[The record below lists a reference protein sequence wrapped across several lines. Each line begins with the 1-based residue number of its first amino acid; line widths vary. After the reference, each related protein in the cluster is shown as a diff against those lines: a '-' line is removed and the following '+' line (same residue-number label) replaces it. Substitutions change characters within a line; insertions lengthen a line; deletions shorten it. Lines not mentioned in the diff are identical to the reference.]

1 MTTLLAFLAAL
12 GLLIAIHEYGHY
24 RMAVVCGVKVLKFSI
39 GFGKTIFKWQPKHS
53 DTEFVI
59 GLLPLGGFVKMLD
72 EREGAVEPA
81 QRHMAFNT
89 QSLWKRSAIVAAGP
103 IANLLLAIVLYAAVN
118 WIGVQEPKAI
128 IASPTA
134 ESLAQEAG
142 FKGGEHILQAAF
154 VNDDWQAIDSLEEF
168 RWLLTRGALNKQ
180 DVKIQ
185 YAHSEGGASQEVSLP
200 LSKLDVH
207 EVDSTLFQKIGI
219 LAPWSAPTI
228 GAIQTASAAERA
240 GLKEGDLVLSV
251 GSVDIVDAQQLR
263 QTIRGSIHKN
273 GLTSTG
279 LTQEWLVER
288 AGQKVNIKVEPD
300 VKIENQTP
308 VGKIGAY
315 VGSVPALTTVNYGL
329 LEGFSRAIN
338 RTWEVSVLTVRMFVK
353 MIIGEASLKNLS
365 GPLTIADYAGK
376 SAQLGMTSYLVFL
389 ALISVSL
396 GVLNLMPLPVLDG
409 GHLVYYVWEAIT
421 GNQVSEHWMERFQ
434 RGGVAILFTMMF
446 IALYNDLIRLF
457 VNT

>member
-12 GLLIAIHEYGHY
+12 GLLIAVHEYGHY
-24 RMAVVCGVKVLKFSI
+24 RMAVACGVKVLKFSI
-39 GFGKTIFKWQPKHS
+39 GFGKTIFKWQPKNS

-72 EREGAVEPA
+72 EREGVVELA

-89 QSLWKRSAIVAAGP
+89 QSLWKRVAIVAAGP
-103 IANLLLAIVLYAAVN
+103 IANLLLAILLYATVN
-118 WIGVQEPKAI
+118 WMGLQEPKAI
-128 IASPTA
+128 IARPAA

-142 FKGGEHILQAAF
+142 FKGGEHILQAAY
-154 VNDDWQAIDSLEEF
+154 VDDEWQSIRSFDEF

-180 DVKIQ
+180 DVKIVFNRT
-185 YAHSEGGASQEVSLP
+185 EGGSNHEVSLL

-207 EVDSTLFQKIGI
+207 EVDAKLFQKIGI
-219 LAPWSAPTI
+219 MAPWSAATI
-228 GAIQTASAAERA
+228 GEIQATSAAMRA
-240 GLKEGDLVLSV
+240 GLKEDDLVLSV
-251 GSVDIVDAQQLR
+251 GGIEMVDAQQLR
-263 QTIRGSIHKN
+263 QVIRSAVFKN
-273 GLTSTG
+273 GSSSAG
-279 LTQEWLVER
+279 VQQEWRIDR
-288 AGQKVNIKVEPD
+288 AGQKLSIWVEPD
-300 VKIENQTP
+300 VKFENETP

-315 VGSVPALTTVNYGL
+315 VGSAPALTIVNDGL
-329 LEGFSRAIN
+329 LDGLSRAFIK
-338 RTWEVSVLTVRMFVK
+338 TWEVSVLTVRMFGK
-353 MIIGEASLKNLS
+353 MLIGEASLKNLS

-409 GHLVYYVWEAIT
+409 GHLVYYAWEAIT
-421 GNQVSEHWMERFQ
+421 GNQVSELWMERFQ
-434 RGGVAILFTMMF
+434 RGGMAVLFTMMF

-457 VNT
+457 VNS